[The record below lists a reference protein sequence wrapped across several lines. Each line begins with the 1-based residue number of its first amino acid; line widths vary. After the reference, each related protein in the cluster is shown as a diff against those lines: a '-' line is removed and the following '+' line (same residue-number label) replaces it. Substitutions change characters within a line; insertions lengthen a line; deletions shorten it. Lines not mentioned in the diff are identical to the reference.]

1 MGAFAPVGKKKRPM
15 SKQAPVALITGAA
28 RRLGKAITLALADDG
43 FQTAIHYRGAEKEA
57 VTLAGQIEAS
67 NGSAKTFRADLT
79 DHTACAR
86 LVDEVTGEFGRLDV
100 IVNNASI
107 FAKTPLSEIGF
118 SDIEKFHRIHVV
130 APAMLSLFSADA
142 LRDSRPGRIINI
154 LDIYARIPRK
164 GYMPYSV
171 SKAGL
176 EALTKQLALEL
187 APDILVNAVAPGAI
201 LEPKEGMDEAMTAS
215 MIEKI
220 PLQRFGEPDDIAKCV
235 LFLARSNYITGQTV
249 VVDGGR
255 SLNI

>member
-1 MGAFAPVGKKKRPM
+1 M

-28 RRLGKAITLALADDG
+28 RRLGKAITLALAGDG
-43 FQTAIHYRGAEKEA
+43 FKTAIHYRGAEKEA
-57 VTLAGQIEAS
+57 VNLARRIESS
-67 NGSAKTFRADLT
+67 NGSAETFKADLT

-86 LVDEVTGEFGRLDV
+86 LVDEVTGKFGRLDL

-107 FAKTPLSEIGF
+107 FAKTPLSDIGF
-118 SDIEKFHRIHVV
+118 SDIEKFHRIHVM

-142 LRDSRPGRIINI
+142 LKKSGPGRIVNI

-164 GYMPYSV
+164 GFLPYSV

-201 LEPKEGMDEAMTAS
+201 LEPNEGMDEAAILTMKN
-215 MIEKI
+215 KI
-220 PLQRFGEPDDIAKCV
+220 PLERFGAPDDIAKCV
-235 LFLARSNYITGQTV
+235 LFLARSNYITGQTI